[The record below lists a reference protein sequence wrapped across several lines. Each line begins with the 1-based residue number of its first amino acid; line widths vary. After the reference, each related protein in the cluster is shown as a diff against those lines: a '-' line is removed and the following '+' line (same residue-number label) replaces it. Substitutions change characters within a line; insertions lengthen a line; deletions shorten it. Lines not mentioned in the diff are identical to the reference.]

1 MKLGDNFPQKI
12 TVRLSDRQF
21 VFIQEICEQANLSPS
36 EFIRMMLDS
45 NMAKIRGA
53 VYEDKKTD

>member
-1 MKLGDNFPQKI
+1 MRLGDSFPHKLSI
-12 TVRLSDRQF
+12 RLSDRQF
-21 VFIQEICEQANLSPS
+21 IFIQEICEQADLSPS

-53 VYEDKKTD
+53 VYENKEAD